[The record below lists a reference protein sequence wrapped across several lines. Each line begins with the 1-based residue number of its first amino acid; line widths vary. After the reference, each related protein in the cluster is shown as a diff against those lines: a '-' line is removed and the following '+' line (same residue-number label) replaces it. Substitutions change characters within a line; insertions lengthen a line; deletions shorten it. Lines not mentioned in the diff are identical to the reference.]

1 MGDNSDGSSSA
12 AQSAQPTKA
21 IPSENRAS
29 EPKPVPFLDWVLR
42 RRGRRANDVVER
54 PATELDRAS
63 AAGQRQML
71 VNLRNM
77 RDMRI
82 EDVAIPRADIVAVP
96 VDMSR
101 DELKSVFKES
111 GYSRIPV
118 FEETLDNP
126 IGLIHLKDVALSDEF
141 NAQDGGFS
149 MQPFIRPLIFAPPSM
164 PIGAL
169 LQRMQSARMHMA
181 LVIDEFGG
189 ADGLVTMEDLVEQI
203 VGEIADEHDSDE
215 DQMWTAES
223 DGSYR
228 ALARSSLE
236 EFEKAAAVDLLPDDL
251 DEDVETLGGLVFM
264 LAGRVPARGEVVR
277 HPQGHEFEVL
287 DADPRSIKRLRIRV
301 KGANARE
308 RAAE

>member
-1 MGDNSDGSSSA
+1 M
-12 AQSAQPTKA
+12 T
-21 IPSENRAS
+21 R
-29 EPKPVPFLDWVLR
+29 VR
-42 RRGRRANDVVER
+42 RITRFG
-54 PATELDRAS
+54 
-63 AAGQRQML
+63 
-71 VNLRNM
+71 
-77 RDMRI
+77 
-82 EDVAIPRADIVAVP
+82 
-96 VDMSR
+96 
-101 DELKSVFKES
+101 
-111 GYSRIPV
+111 
-118 FEETLDNP
+118 ETLDNP